1 MLDNICALLVPLCI
15 QLASPLQAPALKSY
29 EIPSEGITV
38 SGVSSGAFMAV
49 QLGVAYSET
58 FSGVASVAG
67 GIYWCAEQDADKATD
82 NCMKNPAA
90 IDSRVMIA
98 KARELQGLQQI
109 DPLKNLQKQNVLIYA
124 SPGDEV
130 VRMDG
135 GEKLKE
141 FYQEFTPSSQIEL
154 LSSPEAAH
162 GFPTLN
168 KGNPCDKG
176 RLPWLLNCD
185 FDMAGKI
192 LHSMYGTLQPR
203 GTQDLRNLHRF
214 NQWEFGQAST
224 PLYRDG
230 WVYVP
235 TACAQGES
243 CRLHVALHGCQM
255 NPDFIQQ
262 RFVLE
267 AGYNEWAETNKIIVL
282 YPQSARDPRGNP
294 FACWDW
300 YGFTGPDYVTKTG
313 AQPAALI
320 RMIERLRGR

>member
-1 MLDNICALLVPLCI
+1 
-15 QLASPLQAPALKSY
+15 
-29 EIPSEGITV
+29 
-38 SGVSSGAFMAV
+38 MAV

-58 FSGVASVAG
+58 FSGIASVAG

-130 VRMDG
+130 LRMDG

-168 KGNPCDKG
+168 KGNPSVPRRLGVCPHRMCPGRKLPSARG
-176 RLPWLLNCD
+176 PARLPD
-185 FDMAGKI
+185 E
-192 LHSMYGTLQPR
+192 P
-203 GTQDLRNLHRF
+203 
-214 NQWEFGQAST
+214 
-224 PLYRDG
+224 
-230 WVYVP
+230 
-235 TACAQGES
+235 
-243 CRLHVALHGCQM
+243 
-255 NPDFIQQ
+255 
-262 RFVLE
+262 
-267 AGYNEWAETNKIIVL
+267 
-282 YPQSARDPRGNP
+282 
-294 FACWDW
+294 
-300 YGFTGPDYVTKTG
+300 
-313 AQPAALI
+313 
-320 RMIERLRGR
+320 